1 MLIIETKKSKP
12 EPQRNGVGELT
23 GLIGLDVGAQ
33 WELGWG
39 WGFSL
44 ELSIDATDRDRIHC
58 VIPKLRKVRGS
69 MVSLTS

>member
-33 WELGWG
+33 WELG
-39 WGFSL
+39 
-44 ELSIDATDRDRIHC
+44 
-58 VIPKLRKVRGS
+58 
-69 MVSLTS
+69 

>member
-1 MLIIETKKSKP
+1 MLTMETKKQEP
-12 EPQRNGVGELT
+12 EPQHNGVGEIT

-39 WGFSL
+39 RGFSL
-44 ELSIDATDRDRIHC
+44 ELSIDAADGDRIHC

-69 MVSLTS
+69 MVSLTL